1 MALWSWTLALIGTLL
16 ASLAQAQAQ
25 DKPALVFTAIPD
37 QDESR
42 LIERFTKVAE
52 QLQAKLGVPAKY
64 IPVKSYPAAV
74 TAFTNNQVQLAW
86 FGGFTGVQAR
96 RQTPGAQAIAQGAED
111 AAFKSY
117 LIANTKTGLKP
128 AKEFPKE
135 VAGKSF
141 TFGARAST
149 SGRLMPEFFIRQAF
163 GGRSPEEV
171 FSRVGFSGDHS
182 RTIQLVQSGAF
193 EAGVLD
199 YTVWDLD
206 AMAGKVD
213 RSQVSVIWE
222 SPPYP
227 DYQWTIRGDVE
238 ATFGPGFTEKVR
250 AALLSIDDPAI
261 LGIFARTKFIPA
273 RNEDYAP
280 IDDRASKYGRLSL
293 PGRMGARRG
302 VPSCAVRA
310 S

>member
-1 MALWSWTLALIGTLL
+1 MALWSWTLALVGTLVTGI
-16 ASLAQAQAQ
+16 AQAQ
-25 DKPALVFTAIPD
+25 DKPAFVFTAIPD

-42 LIERFTKVAE
+42 LVERFTKVAK
-52 QLQAKLGVPAKY
+52 QLQAKLGVPVKY

-96 RQTPGAQAIAQGAED
+96 RQTPWAQAIAQGAED

-128 AKEFPKE
+128 SKEFPKE
-135 VAGKSF
+135 IAGKLF

-163 GGRSPEEV
+163 AGKAPEEI
-171 FSRVGFSGDHS
+171 FARVGFSGDHS

-193 EAGVLD
+193 EVGVVD
-199 YTVWDLD
+199 YSVWDLD
-206 AMAGKVD
+206 QKAGKVD
-213 RSQVSVIWE
+213 PAQVSVIWE
-222 SPPYP
+222 SPPFP

-238 ATFGPGFTEKVR
+238 ATFGPDFTEEVR

-261 LGIFARTKFIPA
+261 LGIFGRTKFIPTK
-273 RNEDYAP
+273 NTDYAP
-280 IDDRASKYGRLSL
+280 IEEVAKTTGLL
-293 PGRMGARRG
+293 N
-302 VPSCAVRA
+302 
-310 S
+310 